1 MKFQGK
7 AFKNDKFWLA
17 DIPLLELMTQ
27 GRTKK
32 ELLLMVEDLFLTL
45 ADKEGFEVNVKCSKD
60 GILEIASNDNK
71 VMADLLLERQG
82 PIGGA

>member
-7 AFKNDKFWLA
+7 AFKNGKFWLA
-17 DIPLLELMTQ
+17 DIPFLKLMTQ

-32 ELLLMVEDLFLTL
+32 ELLLMVEDLLVTL

-60 GILEIASNDNK
+60 GILEIGSNDNK
-71 VMADLLLERQG
+71 VMAGLLLKRERQCQ
-82 PIGGA
+82 